1 MRYKLLPLLFLLTT
15 FVAQAQSKFSN
26 KPAEFITEAKNLMVV
41 GKVANAEQLNAEL
54 DEIWSGDKLTDKQ
67 KEQVID
73 ISQRMYRKKMRSNPH
88 YSDFFAMLTA
98 GVNKHNLRG
107 AGLNSMLDVVSKAVD
122 DEDLAGLGS
131 FLNTS
136 RLYLTTGRVFQKPNY
151 SLYARGGSF
160 SFTYEGA
167 SSKKA
172 EKQTEGTSEWDNI
185 SWDDDAG
192 SATESETT
200 DDGWGTPVVK
210 PKPKTE
216 AQKKEDARKAAQRRK
231 DNLKHQFLPPQP
243 EVSGPTLKLENV
255 DFVFATNYDST
266 AIHKTSGHLMLTKGI
281 FVGEGGSYDWE
292 AGGSQASAIFRKY
305 NFDVTFAGFKA
316 PDVTLTYNAV
326 LAKPVEGSFEFRS
339 TKRGAKGEKLYPRF
353 VSFTND
359 AQVKSLGERITYKG
373 GFSLAGDLIGS
384 RALDGSLS
392 EISVEDGGKR
402 KFSSRALNYTLNDS
416 VIVASR
422 AAVSIYQKQ
431 DSISHLAVQLRYSK
445 PLNRLTL
452 TKDKGPYSRTP
463 FYDTYHEMEIVAERV
478 YWDLNTPNIN
488 FSVLNTKTIIPVQ
501 LESTEYYSNNRFQQL
516 VGVATFHPLQALV
529 AYAQKSKQNEFYAAD
544 VSKFNKISEQAI
556 KQAAHNLSR
565 EGFVVFDNSTGY
577 IALKE
582 KAWLYVGA
590 SKKKR
595 DYDHIVI
602 RSVVPSGRNATLN
615 MDNNKLEVRGVEKI
629 AFNNDTASV
638 YIVPDSSIVRILDN
652 RNIEF
657 GGQVFASRLAFK
669 GSKFKF
675 DYDEFMIDMQQLD
688 TIALVTKERKS
699 SRGKVSDQVLTSR
712 SGNLTGKL
720 YINKPNN
727 KSGKEYYAEYPKFD
741 APVGA
746 QVTFNRPDVLGGAY
760 DSTVY
765 FDMPPFKLDS
775 LSAGKGAIGF
785 DGTFHS
791 GGIFPVIKTKLIMMP
806 DETLGFYYQP
816 TAKGLP
822 AFGGKGIAYDT
833 IMMSSQGIQSK
844 GTLTYLTATLEAPEY
859 TYYMDAVKTEKG
871 AKATIKEE
879 KLNGTEF
886 PVATLNNFHMNW
898 LPKVDSMYLSTTK
911 EPMQIYKEQY
921 KFKGVAKLSPGGM
934 YGNGELDNPVANV
947 TSPKFLF
954 KQRSFSGNNSQMIA
968 KSDVQVRPAIK
979 AQGVEFNYDMTK
991 RTVDFGIEK
1000 QGAASIEFPRA
1011 QYKTSMRSA
1020 RWDFATERITLKAD
1034 EKGGKNYFYSM
1045 HPEQDS
1051 LNFMAGSGVYDLKKN
1066 TILAGGVPYIAV
1078 ADMYVLPDS
1087 GKVVVSAD
1095 ATIRTLRNS
1104 RVMADS
1110 AQQYHKLFNGNID
1123 VKARK
1128 LLAGSAYM
1136 NYLNA
1141 AEDSFKLHFSDFTYD
1156 NPNGKRKPIYSFA
1169 TANVEEKDKFYI
1181 FPRILF
1187 RGKILMHAT
1196 KPYMDFD
1203 GELKLTFTGN
1213 QADSDW
1219 FSYKKDTLNP
1229 ANVRIPIEKAKTA
1242 DGTPLRTG
1250 IHLSTAT
1257 SKLYNTFVSQKQNE
1271 DDLDLFLVDGSIS
1284 YNKANKEFKIER
1296 DERANA
1302 DSYQGNVL
1310 RYNETTNILHFEGKM
1325 NLLKSSRNFK
1335 VESSG
1340 NGVANVDSSKYKLDS
1355 FLAFD
1360 LEMPEPALVAMAEH
1374 LEENTQS
1381 APEALDASEATYY
1394 KLGEFIGNRGVRNYI
1409 NQTASSHVP
1418 LPKVDKALIRSLILN
1433 KVDLQWSNDQ
1443 KAWYSTGKIGVA
1455 SILKNDVNA
1464 MVDGYLEIKQDLNGE
1479 PTMNLYLQ
1487 ADQYTWYYF
1496 SFYENGLTLLASNE
1510 KFNKAVRA
1518 KSKRSRGTTTNYAFY
1533 PGEDIEKNDFMEH
1546 FRKNYLNGKE
1556 GFKVATQP
1564 REIDTTESIETIDEA
1579 PKKEKKRRKKKGEA
1593 TEGEAETGIDNQ

>member
-1 MRYKLLPLLFLLTT
+1 MRYKLLLFTFLLTS
-15 FVAQAQSKFSN
+15 FAAQAQSKFSN
-26 KPAEFITEAKNLMVV
+26 KPAEFITEAKALMVT
-41 GKVANAEQLNAEL
+41 GKVTNAEQLGTEL
-54 DEIWSGDKLTDKQ
+54 EGIWNSGKLTDKQ
-67 KEQVID
+67 KNQVID
-73 ISQRMYRKKMRSNPH
+73 ISQQMYRKKMRSNPH
-88 YSDFFAMLTA
+88 YSDFFTMITA
-98 GVNKHNLRG
+98 GVNKHDLRG
-107 AGLNSMLDVVSKAVD
+107 DRLSSLLDVVAKAVD
-122 DEDLAGLGS
+122 NEDMASVGS

-136 RLYLTTGRVFQKPNY
+136 SLYLTTGRIFQKPNY
-151 SLYARGGSF
+151 RLYATGGSF
-160 SFTYEGA
+160 SFAYEGA
-167 SSKKA
+167 SSKKEDDKA
-172 EKQTEGTSEWDNI
+172 AQGSSEWDNI
-185 SWDDDAG
+185 SWDDEVSSEA
-192 SATESETT
+192 EST

-210 PKPKTE
+210 PKSAE
-216 AQKKEDARKAAQRRK
+216 QKKEEAKKAAQRRK
-231 DNLKHQFLPPQP
+231 ESLKQQFIPAQPQ
-243 EVSGPTLKLENV
+243 VSGPTLKLENV
-255 DFVFATNYDST
+255 NITFATNYDST
-266 AIHKTSGHLMLTKGI
+266 AIQKTSGQLMLTKGI
-281 FVGEGGSYDWE
+281 FVGEGGTYDWE
-292 AGGSQASAIFRKY
+292 AGGSQASAIIRKY

-316 PDVTLTYNAV
+316 PDVTLTYKAV
-326 LAKPVEGSFEFRS
+326 LDSPVEGSFEFRS

-359 AQVKSLGERITYKG
+359 AKVKSLGEKISYTG

-392 EISVEDGGKR
+392 EISVVDGGKR

-416 VIVASR
+416 VIVASQ
-422 AAVSIYQKQ
+422 AAVSIYQEK
-431 DSISHLAVQLRYSK
+431 DSISHVAVQLRYSK

-478 YWDLNTPNIN
+478 YWDLNTPHIN

-501 LESTEYYSNNRFQQL
+501 LESTEYYSNNRYQQL

-544 VSKFNKISEQAI
+544 VSKFNKINEQAI
-556 KQAAHNLSR
+556 RQAAHNLSR
-565 EGFVVFDNSTGY
+565 EGFLDFDNSTGY
-577 IALKE
+577 IALKK

-615 MDNNKLEVRGVEKI
+615 MNNNKLEVRGVEKI

-688 TIALVTKERKS
+688 TIALVTKKRKS
-699 SRGKVSDQVLTSR
+699 SKGEVSNQVLTSR
-712 SGNLTGKL
+712 TGSLTGKL
-720 YINKPNN
+720 YINKPEN
-727 KSGKEYYAEYPKFD
+727 KSGKEFYPEYPKFD

-746 QVTFNRPDVLGGAY
+746 QVAFNRPDVLGGAY

-775 LSAGKGAIGF
+775 LSSGKNTIGF
-785 DGTFHS
+785 EGTFHS
-791 GGIFPVIKTKLIMMP
+791 GGIFPDIKTKLIMMP

-816 TAKGLP
+816 PAKGLP

-859 TYYMDAVKTEKG
+859 TYYQDAVKTQKG
-871 AKATIKEE
+871 AKATIKED
-879 KLNGTEF
+879 KLNSTEF
-886 PVATLNNFHMNW
+886 PVATLSNFNMNW
-898 LPKVDSMYLSTTK
+898 QPKVDSMYLYTNK
-911 EPMQIYKEQY
+911 EPMLVYKEQY

-934 YGNGELDNPVANV
+934 YGTGELDNPVANV
-947 TSPKFLF
+947 TSPQFLF

-991 RTVDFGIEK
+991 GAVDFGIEK

-1020 RWDFATERITLKAD
+1020 RWDFATEKITLKAD

-1104 RVMADS
+1104 RIMADS
-1110 AQQYHKLFNGNID
+1110 AQQYHKLYEGNVD

-1128 LLAGSAYM
+1128 LLKGNAYLD
-1136 NYLNA
+1136 YLNA
-1141 AEDSFKLHFSDFTYD
+1141 ASDSFKLHFSDFTYD
-1156 NPNGKRKPIYSFA
+1156 NPQGKRKPIYSFA
-1169 TANVEEKDKFYI
+1169 TANIEEKDKFYI
-1181 FPRILF
+1181 FPRILY
-1187 RGKILMHAT
+1187 RGKVLMHAT

-1213 QADSDW
+1213 ETDSGW
-1219 FSYKKDTLNP
+1219 FPYKKDTLNP
-1229 ANVRIPIEKAKTA
+1229 ANVRIPIQKPKAA
-1242 DGTPLRTG
+1242 DGTPLHTG
-1250 IHLSTAT
+1250 IHVSAATA
-1257 SKLYNTFVSQKQNE
+1257 KLYNTFVSQKQNE

-1296 DERANA
+1296 EERANA
-1302 DSYQGNVL
+1302 NSYQGNVL
-1310 RYNETTNILHFEGKM
+1310 SYSEATNNLRFEGKL

-1335 VESSG
+1335 VDASG
-1340 NGVANVDSSKYKLDS
+1340 NGSANVDSSRYNLDT
-1355 FLAFD
+1355 FLAFNF
-1360 LEMPEPALVAMAEH
+1360 EMPEQALVAMAEN

-1381 APEALDASEATYY
+1381 APEALDGSDATYY
-1394 KLGEFIGNRGVRNYI
+1394 KLGEFIGDRGVRNYI
-1409 NQTASSHVP
+1409 NQTATGHVP
-1418 LPKVDKALIRSLILN
+1418 LPKLDKSLIRSLILN
-1433 KVDLQWSNDQ
+1433 KVDLQWSNEQ

-1455 SILKNDVNA
+1455 SIMKEDINA

-1496 SFYENGLTLLASNE
+1496 SFFENGLNLVASND
-1510 KFNKAVRA
+1510 KFNKAVKS
-1518 KSKRSRGTTTNYAFY
+1518 KSKRGRGTTTNYAFY
-1533 PGEDIEKNDFMEH
+1533 PGEATDKNIFLEH
-1546 FRKNYLNGKE
+1546 FSKNYLNGKS
-1556 GFKVATQP
+1556 GFKVATQQQ
-1564 REIDTTESIETIDEA
+1564 EIESTESMDFVDEE

-1593 TEGEAETGIDNQ
+1593 PEGEPEPEPNNQ

>member
-1 MRYKLLPLLFLLTT
+1 MRYKLLPFLFLLTS

-41 GKVANAEQLNAEL
+41 GKVANAAELNAGLE
-54 DEIWSGDKLTDKQ
+54 EIWNSGKLTDKQ
-67 KEQVID
+67 KEQVVE
-73 ISQRMYRKKMRSNPH
+73 ISQKMYRKKMRSNPH
-88 YSDFFAMLTA
+88 FSDFYAMLVA
-98 GVNKHNLRG
+98 GVNKHNLRSSS
-107 AGLNSMLDVVSKAVD
+107 LTSMLDVVEKTID
-122 DEDLAGLGS
+122 NEDLANAGT

-136 RLYLTTGRVFQKPNY
+136 NLYLTTGRIFQKTNY
-151 SLYARGGSF
+151 RLYATGGNF
-160 SFTYEGA
+160 SFAYEGVT
-167 SSKKA
+167 SKKEDEKA
-172 EKQTEGTSEWDNI
+172 ESSSEWDNI
-185 SWDDDAG
+185 SWDDEAG
-192 SATESETT
+192 SSSESV

-210 PKPKTE
+210 PKSE
-216 AQKKEDARKAAQRRK
+216 AQKKEDAKKAAQRRK
-231 DNLKHQFLPPQP
+231 DNLKQQFIPAQPQ
-243 EVSGPTLKLENV
+243 VSGPTLKLENV
-255 DFVFATNYDST
+255 DIAIATNYDST
-266 AIHKTSGHLMLTKGI
+266 AIQKTSGQLMLAKGI

-292 AGGSQASAIFRKY
+292 AGGSEASAILRKY
-305 NFDVTFAGFKA
+305 NFDTSFAGFKA

-326 LAKPVEGSFEFRS
+326 LAAPVEGAFEFRS
-339 TKRGAKGEKLYPRF
+339 QKRGAKGEKMFPRF

-359 AQVKSLGERITYKG
+359 AQVKSLGEKIKYRG
-373 GFSLAGDLIGS
+373 GFALAGDLIGS

-392 EISVEDGGKR
+392 EITVVDGGKR

-416 VIVASR
+416 VIVASQ
-422 AAVSIYQKQ
+422 AAVSIYQKE
-431 DSISHLAVQLRYSK
+431 DSISHVAVQLSYSK
-445 PLNRLTL
+445 PQNQLTL
-452 TKDKGPYSRTP
+452 TKDKGPFSRTP

-478 YWDLNTPNIN
+478 FWDLNTPNIN

-501 LESTEYYSNNRFQQL
+501 LESTEYYSNNRYQQL

-529 AYAQKSKQNEFYAAD
+529 AYAQKAKKNEFYAAD
-544 VSKFNKISEQAI
+544 VSKYNKINEQAI
-556 KQAAHNLSR
+556 RQGAHNLSR
-565 EGFVVFDNSTGY
+565 EGFLDFDNSTGY
-577 IALKE
+577 IALKK
-582 KAWLYVGA
+582 KAWLYVEA

-615 MDNNKLEVRGVEKI
+615 MDNNKLEVRGVERI
-629 AFNNDTASV
+629 TFNNDTASV
-638 YIVPDSSIVRILDN
+638 YMVPDSSIVRILDN

-669 GSKFKF
+669 GTQFKF
-675 DYDEFMIDMQQLD
+675 DYDKFMIDMQKLD
-688 TIALVTKERKS
+688 TIALVTKKRKS
-699 SRGKVSDQVLTSR
+699 SKGEVSNQVLTSR

-720 YINKPNN
+720 YINKPDN

-775 LSAGKGAIGF
+775 LSSGKGAIGF

-791 GGIFPVIKTKLIMMP
+791 GGIFPDIKTKLIMMP

-816 TAKGLP
+816 SAKGLP

-833 IMMSSQGIQSK
+833 IMMSSKGIQSK
-844 GTLTYLTATLEAPEY
+844 GTLTYLTGTFEAPEY
-859 TYYMDAVKTEKG
+859 TYYMDAVKTDKG

-886 PVATLNNFHMNW
+886 PVAELKNFSMNW
-898 LPKVDSMYLSTTK
+898 QPKVDSMYLHTNK
-911 EPMQIYKEQY
+911 EPMQIYKEKY

-934 YGNGELDNPVANV
+934 YGSGELDNPVANV
-947 TSPKFLF
+947 TSPEFLF

-991 RTVDFGIEK
+991 GTVDFGIEK
-1000 QGAASIEFPRA
+1000 VGAASIEFPRA

-1020 RWDFATERITLKAD
+1020 RWDFNTERITLKAD

-1104 RVMADS
+1104 RVLADS
-1110 AQQYHKLFNGNID
+1110 AQQYHKFYKGNID

-1128 LLAGSAYM
+1128 LLSGSAYLD
-1136 NYLNA
+1136 YLNA
-1141 AEDSFKLHFSDFTYD
+1141 AQDSFRLHFTDFKFD
-1156 NPNGKRKPIYSFA
+1156 NPQGKRKPIYSFA
-1169 TANVEEKDKFYI
+1169 TSTIEEKDKFYI
-1181 FPRILF
+1181 FPRIMF
-1187 RGKILMHAT
+1187 RGTALMHAT
-1196 KPYMDFD
+1196 KPYLDFD
-1203 GELKLTFTGN
+1203 GELKLNFTGN
-1213 QADSDW
+1213 EADADW

-1229 ANVRIPIEKAKTA
+1229 TNVRIPIHKAKAA
-1242 DGTPLRTG
+1242 DGTPLHTG
-1250 IHLSTAT
+1250 IHVSAATA
-1257 SKLYNTFVSQKQNE
+1257 KLYNTFVSKKQNE
-1271 DDLDLFLVDGSIS
+1271 DDLDLFQVDGSIS

-1296 DERANA
+1296 DERANSNA
-1302 DSYQGNVL
+1302 YQGNVL
-1310 RYNETTNILHFEGKM
+1310 SYSEATNALHFEGKL

-1335 VESSG
+1335 VEASG
-1340 NGVANVDSSKYKLDS
+1340 NGTANVDSSSYNLDT

-1360 LEMPEPALVAMAEH
+1360 MEMPEPALVAMAEN

-1381 APEALDASEATYY
+1381 APEALDGSDATYY
-1394 KLGEFIGNRGVRNYI
+1394 KLGEFIGDRGVRNYI
-1409 NQTASSHVP
+1409 SKAGTEAVS
-1418 LPKVDKALIRSLILN
+1418 LPKLDKSLIRSLILN
-1433 KVDLQWSNDQ
+1433 KVDLKWSNEQ
-1443 KAWYSTGKIGVA
+1443 KGWYSTGKIGVA
-1455 SILKNDVNA
+1455 SILKQDINA

-1479 PTMNLYLQ
+1479 PTLNLYLQ

-1496 SFYENGLTLLASNE
+1496 SFFENGLNLVASNE

-1518 KSKRSRGTTTNYAFY
+1518 KSKRGRGTTTNYAFY
-1533 PGEDIEKNDFMEH
+1533 PGETMDKNIFLEH
-1546 FRKNYLNGKE
+1546 FSKNYLDGKT
-1556 GFKVATQP
+1556 GFKVVTQQQ
-1564 REIDTTESIETIDEA
+1564 EIDTTESIDVIDEQ
-1579 PKKEKKRRKKKGEA
+1579 PKKEKKRKKKKGEA
-1593 TEGEAETGIDNQ
+1593 TEGEGEPGPGNQ